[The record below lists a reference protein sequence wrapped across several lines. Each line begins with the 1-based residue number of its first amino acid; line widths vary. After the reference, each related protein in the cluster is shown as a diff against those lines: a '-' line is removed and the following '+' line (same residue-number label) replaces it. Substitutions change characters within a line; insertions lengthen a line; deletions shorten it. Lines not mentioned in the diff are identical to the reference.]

1 MPDVLTG
8 AMGAVSAVTGIL
20 GRNSQNQAA
29 AQASDAQKESSQQ
42 SIAESRRQFDAIQE
56 LFKPYIAAG
65 TQGIQG
71 LQPFGEAGAPAL
83 AQQQAIL
90 GLSGPDAQAQA
101 ISGIESSPLYQAQ
114 VRQGENALLQNAS
127 ATGGLRGGNVQA
139 ALAQFRPQM
148 LQNQIDLQYNRL
160 GGLTDLGSGTFTNL
174 AQLGQA
180 SAAGQGTAGLKTAE
194 SVNKQYADI
203 GTAQASRAL
212 AEQKAQSQFQ
222 QGISGIV
229 GQGIQGLGS
238 LFSDIR
244 LKQNIKKV
252 GTRPDG
258 LNVYEYE
265 YIWGGG
271 RHLGLMAQEVN
282 AVYPHAVGVVD
293 GYLTVNYSQV

>member
-8 AMGAVSAVTGIL
+8 ALGAVSAVTGIL

-71 LQPFGEAGAPAL
+71 LQPYGEAGAPAL
-83 AQQQAIL
+83 AQQQALL
-90 GLSGPDAQAQA
+90 GLSGTDAQAQA
-101 ISGIESSPLYQAQ
+101 IAGIESSPLYQAQ

-160 GGLTDLGSGTFTNL
+160 GGMTSLGSNTLSNL

-194 SVNKQYADI
+194 AINTQFGNI
-203 GTAQASRAL
+203 GTAQAGRAI

-222 QGISGIV
+222 QGLAGIA
-229 GQGIQGLGS
+229 GQGIEKF
-238 LFSDIR
+238 FSDVR
-244 LKQNIKKV
+244 LKRNIKRL

-258 LNVYEYE
+258 LHVYEYE

-271 RHLGLMAQEVN
+271 RQIGLMAQEVN